1 MRIEF
6 VTLQPMLQNSLM
18 QSSGLHTHLRSGRNL
33 SSSADPQALRAAV
46 TEGHQP
52 AMTLLT
58 PSRDCLLQDCI
69 LHGHLHYSVFQSKA
83 CPALYGRYN
92 AGLQRHTH
100 HAPMP
105 LDVQVCS
112 SMAQVLCCNFCAIM
126 HHLNDSDR
134 RQAGCSHVMLLC
146 SSSPLCASS
155 DSP

>member
-1 MRIEF
+1 MRIGL

-18 QSSGLHTHLRSGRNL
+18 QSSGLHTHLRSGRIL
-33 SSSADPQALRAAV
+33 SSSADRQALRAAV
-46 TEGHQP
+46 TESHQP
-52 AMTLLT
+52 AMNLWT
-58 PSRDCLLQDCI
+58 PSKDCLLQDCI
-69 LHGHLHYSVFQSKA
+69 LHGHLHCSVFQSKA

-105 LDVQVCS
+105 LDIQVCLS
-112 SMAQVLCCNFCAIM
+112 VAQVLCCNSCEII